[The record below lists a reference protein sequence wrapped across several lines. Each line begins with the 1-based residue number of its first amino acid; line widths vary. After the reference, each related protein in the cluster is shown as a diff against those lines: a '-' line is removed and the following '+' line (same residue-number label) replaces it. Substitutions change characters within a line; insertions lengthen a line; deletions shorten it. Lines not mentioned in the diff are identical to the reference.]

1 LTRRE
6 LDGARRLEVLVVDD
20 EPDLADSAALL
31 LSLLGHRVAV
41 AYDGPSAVA
50 QASSTRPD
58 VVLLS
63 VDVPGMDGYEVC
75 RLLRARCDQ
84 FPIVG
89 VTAHPHELGRV
100 RALQA
105 GFAALLKKPLELE
118 TLRMLFDGG

>member
-1 LTRRE
+1 
-6 LDGARRLEVLVVDD
+6 
-20 EPDLADSAALL
+20 
-31 LSLLGHRVAV
+31 
-41 AYDGPSAVA
+41 VA

-63 VDVPGMDGYEVC
+63 VDMPGMDGYEVC
-75 RLLRARCDQ
+75 RLMRARPDGQ